1 MYLVGTIKYNKLFN
15 LIRVEFEN
23 HTLLYNIVAIFKD
36 LRVTITCSAPDFN
49 SLIFSLIFNIFI

>member
-36 LRVTITCSAPDFN
+36 LRVTIT
-49 SLIFSLIFNIFI
+49 LNI